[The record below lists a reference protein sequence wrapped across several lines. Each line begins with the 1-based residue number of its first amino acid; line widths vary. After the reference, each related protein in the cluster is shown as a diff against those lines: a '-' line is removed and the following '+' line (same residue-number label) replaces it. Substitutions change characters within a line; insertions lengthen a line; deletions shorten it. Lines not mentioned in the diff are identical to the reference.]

1 MSLLLVNILQNFFQ
15 RRTKQWNCLFFGI
28 SQKHGKGWMH
38 FPNGDVYRFVLFP
51 LLVVLAEFAVTVHA
65 DDDHISGHFVQSKK
79 KIRLQ
84 SF

>member
-1 MSLLLVNILQNFFQ
+1 
-15 RRTKQWNCLFFGI
+15 
-28 SQKHGKGWMH
+28 MH

-51 LLVVLAEFAVTVHA
+51 LLVVLTDFAGTVHV
-65 DDDHISGHFVQSKK
+65 DDDDISGHLVQSKK

>member
-1 MSLLLVNILQNFFQ
+1 
-15 RRTKQWNCLFFGI
+15 
-28 SQKHGKGWMH
+28 MH

-51 LLVVLAEFAVTVHA
+51 LLVVLADFAVTVHA